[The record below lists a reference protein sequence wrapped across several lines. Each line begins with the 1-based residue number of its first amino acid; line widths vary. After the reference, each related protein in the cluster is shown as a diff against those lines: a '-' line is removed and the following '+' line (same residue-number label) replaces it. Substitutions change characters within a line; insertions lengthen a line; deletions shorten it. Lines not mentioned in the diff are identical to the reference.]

1 MSDEMLEYDAEGYGD
16 LFLDLA
22 EVYMANGHHGK
33 ALPFLEKLVHSEQ
46 FNQVF
51 VLFVNLSPLQFPSIF
66 FSFQIMEFLSTVYF
80 FRPTRINA
88 EEAFLL
94 EGNHCIQINVTFP
107 CANKILS
114 RFKWICIIP
123 DKMRRT
129 RKVPDFRVTLQKCTE

>member
-51 VLFVNLSPLQFPSIF
+51 IMRQFVPITISKSF
-66 FSFQIMEFLSTVYF
+66 FSFQIMASFPQCTF

>member
-1 MSDEMLEYDAEGYGD
+1 MLEYDAEGYGD

-66 FSFQIMEFLSTVYF
+66 FF
-80 FRPTRINA
+80 FS
-88 EEAFLL
+88 
-94 EGNHCIQINVTFP
+94 NHGIPFHSVLFP
-107 CANKILS
+107 SHAY
-114 RFKWICIIP
+114 
-123 DKMRRT
+123 
-129 RKVPDFRVTLQKCTE
+129 